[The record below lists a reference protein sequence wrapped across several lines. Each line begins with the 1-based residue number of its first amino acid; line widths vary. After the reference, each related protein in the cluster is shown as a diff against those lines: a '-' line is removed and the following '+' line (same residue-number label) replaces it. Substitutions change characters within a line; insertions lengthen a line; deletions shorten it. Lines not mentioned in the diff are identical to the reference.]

1 MRQSGEKFIELLQ
14 IILRLRAPDGC
25 PWDREQTPRS
35 LKKYL
40 IEEAYETAEAL
51 EKDDPVLVREELGD
65 LLFMVALLSLLY
77 QEGKHFTMTDVIS
90 GICAKMVRRHPH
102 VFAGTA
108 AGSLIDQQR
117 NWQAIKEQEKKAAGQ
132 KTERFT
138 SLPRSLPALR
148 RAQRVSE
155 KAARTGFDWS
165 GIKPVFAKLDEEV
178 AELKTALGDN
188 DQGAVFEELGDV
200 LFVLVNICRLAG
212 HDSEDALN
220 SATAKFIR
228 RFGVMEEMLAGS
240 GLSLTGLD
248 DATLLHWWNK
258 TKKN

>member
-1 MRQSGEKFIELLQ
+1 MQESGEKFIELLQ
-14 IILRLRAPDGC
+14 IILRLRSPDGC

-65 LLFMVALLSLLY
+65 LLFMVALLNLLY
-77 QEGKHFTMTDVIS
+77 QEQKQFTVTDVIA

-102 VFAGTA
+102 VFAGTE
-108 AGSLIDQQR
+108 AGSLFDQQR

-132 KTERFT
+132 KTERFA

-155 KAARTGFDWS
+155 KAAHTGFDWS
-165 GIKPVFAKLDEEV
+165 GMEPVFAKLDEEV
-178 AELKTALGDN
+178 AELKTALADN
-188 DQGAVFEELGDV
+188 HREAIFEELGDV

-220 SATAKFIR
+220 HATAKFIR
-228 RFGVMEEMLAGS
+228 RFGIMEKMLTESGQSLAGR
-240 GLSLTGLD
+240 D
-248 DATLLHWWNK
+248 QDTLLHWWNK
-258 TKKN
+258 AKKV